1 MKNMWPFQALNY
13 GFLAPLYKVQM
24 LDFLEPQ
31 CHLACATSGVS
42 CKLEYLV
49 CTYLDFI
56 SLSAQPTCYIYITIF
71 IYIYII
77 FMIHVYMI
85 LYMYTSACQPVFIRL
100 TQVLPLIFFHA
111 KVEVWMDH
119 MKWHPAREVNDWSSP
134 TPCEELLKICGILIH
149 AKLPKPKK
157 NWKKIYGWLIL
168 ILYG

>member
-1 MKNMWPFQALNY
+1 MPPGM
-13 GFLAPLYKVQM
+13 
-24 LDFLEPQ
+24 
-31 CHLACATSGVS
+31 CHLRCLLQAWVS
-42 CKLEYLV
+42 CLHIPRLHFFV
-49 CTYLDFI
+49 RPTYLLHLYNNI
-56 SLSAQPTCYIYITIF
+56 YIYIY